1 MAPPRHDSK
10 AGARQGGGRGNPGRP
25 DGGPIV
31 GERGVSYGLQI
42 PTRPP
47 ASSKQ
52 QQQRNGQ
59 PKYQSKGVFGDESSS
74 DSESGVPVAA
84 AAAGGASRRGA
95 ASSNLVVGK
104 MIARQMAAMGKDA
117 KTKAVQEEALKQD
130 AGVFD
135 YDAHVDAIQ
144 GERRKKE
151 AARQEEKVAR
161 QSKYIAGLMETAAHR
176 KKEQDVLLERRLE
189 KEREAEEAVY
199 GTKEKFVTGA
209 YRRKLEEDEK
219 WKLEQVRKQEE
230 DEANAVEKKRSM
242 AGFYSNYVIGV
253 VGAGAGGGVGEGAA
267 ERAAGSGGG
276 DVDERAAPRPG
287 VEAGR
292 EPAARDEEEKE
303 ERGEGEAGEA
313 GAGLPPAKEVE
324 VEVEDPVARAARI
337 KREREEKIAKAKAR
351 YAERSGKRQA

>member
-1 MAPPRHDSK
+1 MAPPRHDGK
-10 AGARQGGGRGNPGRP
+10 AGARQGGGRGNPGRS

-52 QQQRNGQ
+52 QQQQQRNGQ
-59 PKYQSKGVFGDESSS
+59 PKHQSKGVFGDESSS
-74 DSESGVPVAA
+74 DSESGVPVSA

-104 MIARQMAAMGKDA
+104 MIARQMAAMGKDT

-161 QSKYIAGLMETAAHR
+161 QSKYIAGLMETAEHR
-176 KKEQDVLLERRLE
+176 KKEQEVLLERRLE

-219 WKLEQVRKQEE
+219 WKLEQVRKREE
-230 DEANAVEKKRSM
+230 DEANAVEKKQSM
-242 AGFYSNYVIGV
+242 AGFYSNYLNV
-253 VGAGAGGGVGEGAA
+253 VGGAGAGAG
-267 ERAAGSGGG
+267 GSGGG

-287 VEAGR
+287 AEAEVEVEVEAGR
-292 EPAARDEEEKE
+292 EPAAREEKE

-313 GAGLPPAKEVE
+313 GAGLPPAE
-324 VEVEDPVARAARI
+324 EVEDPAARAARI

-351 YAERSGKRQA
+351 FAERSGKRQA